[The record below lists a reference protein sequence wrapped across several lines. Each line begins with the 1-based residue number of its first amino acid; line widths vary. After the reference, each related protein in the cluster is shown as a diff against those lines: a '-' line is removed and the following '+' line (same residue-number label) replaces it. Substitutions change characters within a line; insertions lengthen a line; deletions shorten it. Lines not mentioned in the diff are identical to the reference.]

1 MEFILSNVRKWWYGP
16 SAHDSLLSEF
26 VVDIWQMS
34 RTSLPVGGTKQT
46 FSEPGLVFGLLGKK
60 REMMAHRTFPDESTL
75 APRFIL
81 RVSHFC
87 PLSQRIPDAE
97 WFTPRG
103 QSEGLF
109 CPRKARY
116 PGLVSTGPRGVG
128 MHWQRLSTDFWAW
141 DVAVRSYIPTHCRA
155 RVNYPLVSTRRLW
168 ASQCG
173 CSLLDHAV

>member
-1 MEFILSNVRKWWYGP
+1 
-16 SAHDSLLSEF
+16 
-26 VVDIWQMS
+26 
-34 RTSLPVGGTKQT
+34 
-46 FSEPGLVFGLLGKK
+46 
-60 REMMAHRTFPDESTL
+60 MAHRTFPDESTL

-97 WFTPRG
+97 WFTPHG

-173 CSLLDHAV
+173 CSLLDHAVWVVQWQRMSSDVWVWDFTVRSDFIIHCLVWPGREQRPS

>member
-1 MEFILSNVRKWWYGP
+1 
-16 SAHDSLLSEF
+16 
-26 VVDIWQMS
+26 
-34 RTSLPVGGTKQT
+34 
-46 FSEPGLVFGLLGKK
+46 
-60 REMMAHRTFPDESTL
+60 MAHRTFPDESTL

-97 WFTPRG
+97 WFTPHG

-128 MHWQRLSTDFWAW
+128 MHWQRLSTDFWVW
-141 DVAVRSYIPTHCRA
+141 DLAARSNVSTHCLAREQRFSEYPPPLGLAGRLLITGPRGGVVQRQKMSSDVWVWVFAVRSDYIIHCLVWPGREQ
-155 RVNYPLVSTRRLW
+155 LVSN
-168 ASQCG
+168 SQ
-173 CSLLDHAV
+173 

>member
-1 MEFILSNVRKWWYGP
+1 M
-16 SAHDSLLSEF
+16 
-26 VVDIWQMS
+26 
-34 RTSLPVGGTKQT
+34 
-46 FSEPGLVFGLLGKK
+46 FGLSVCL
-60 REMMAHRTFPDESTL
+60 
-75 APRFIL
+75 
-81 RVSHFC
+81 

-97 WFTPRG
+97 WFTPHG

-173 CSLLDHAV
+173 CSLLDHAVVSCKGRRCLRTFGYGISLFAATTSCTVLYGPVVNNWSQTPSD